1 MTRHHHSLMR
11 EATDAGFLGA
21 VAVFVWFL
29 IWDTIAGH
37 PLRTPN
43 LIGQLLLYGGVT
55 DTRPAFIP
63 IMGYGALSLVA
74 FILLGLVIVRLVHL
88 AIREPTLLFGLL
100 LLFVMF
106 EVFFLGATYTLLHG
120 IGSELAWWPVLG
132 GNLVAVLVMGWALKR
147 THRIIDRWLARVPL
161 GDTGDEEEV
170 NTPAA
175 WHTMGQ
181 WRTPWWYRLT
191 KVMRPH
197 RADW

>member
-21 VAVFVWFL
+21 VAVFLWFL
-29 IWDTIAGH
+29 LWDTIAGH

-43 LIGQLLLYGGVT
+43 LIGQLLLFSDRT
-55 DTRPAFIP
+55 DPRLDFIP
-63 IMGYGALSLVA
+63 IAAYGVLSLLA
-74 FILLGLVIVRLVHL
+74 FTLLGLLIVRLVHL
-88 AIREPTLLFGLL
+88 AIRQPTLLFALL

-106 EVFFLGATYTLLHG
+106 EVFFLGASYALLHG
-120 IGSELAWWPVLG
+120 TGSESAWWPVLG
-132 GNLVAVLVMGWALKR
+132 GNLVAVLVMGWCLKR

-175 WHTMGQ
+175 WHDMGQ
-181 WRTPWWYRLT
+181 WRTPWRERLM
-191 KVMRPH
+191 KAVKPQKSQ
-197 RADW
+197 